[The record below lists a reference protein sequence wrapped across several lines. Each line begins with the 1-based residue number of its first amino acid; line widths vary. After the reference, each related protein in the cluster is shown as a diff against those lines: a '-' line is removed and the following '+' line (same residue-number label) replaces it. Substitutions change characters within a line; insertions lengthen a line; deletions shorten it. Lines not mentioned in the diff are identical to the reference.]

1 MNDHFHDN
9 CYTVKF
15 IRIFR
20 GKKIGRRKSLIKS
33 MKRMKT
39 GMVSDR
45 QTEDRAK
52 KAKNTEREKHGVY
65 VLTFFVCL
73 FFCCWSVTRPMN
85 MYTTTGARL
94 KCHAVCQGGFS
105 LPFYL
110 RCCCRLTT
118 EMNTNSMIKA
128 HASVDGV

>member
-1 MNDHFHDN
+1 
-9 CYTVKF
+9 
-15 IRIFR
+15 
-20 GKKIGRRKSLIKS
+20 
-33 MKRMKT
+33 MKT

-45 QTEDRAK
+45 QTEDGAK

-65 VLTFFVCL
+65 FLSFFL
-73 FFCCWSVTRPMN
+73 FL
-85 MYTTTGARL
+85 YTTTGARL
-94 KCHAVCQGGFS
+94 KCHAVCQAGFS